1 MQANCCSY
9 ALAKRP
15 PASRSSSR
23 ATISQRP
30 TSNQPFEDSKISGS
44 SLQSRASSCVAVRRT
59 SGLSSEEARSFR
71 ILKVPGSSF
80 HCGSNAH
87 ATRVAPKKLIQRCR
101 EQNLLFRHVLS
112 MLSCRM
118 AQLLVRHLEEE
129 VVQAL
134 RQKAAEEGT
143 SVEEAHRRL
152 LRSVLLSKKSTK
164 TFKEALLEMPD
175 DGDDSI
181 FERVRRAPRKIVL

>member
-1 MQANCCSY
+1 
-9 ALAKRP
+9 
-15 PASRSSSR
+15 
-23 ATISQRP
+23 
-30 TSNQPFEDSKISGS
+30 
-44 SLQSRASSCVAVRRT
+44 
-59 SGLSSEEARSFR
+59 
-71 ILKVPGSSF
+71 
-80 HCGSNAH
+80 
-87 ATRVAPKKLIQRCR
+87 
-101 EQNLLFRHVLS
+101 

-152 LRSVLLSKKSTK
+152 LRSVLLSKKSSK

>member
-1 MQANCCSY
+1 
-9 ALAKRP
+9 
-15 PASRSSSR
+15 
-23 ATISQRP
+23 
-30 TSNQPFEDSKISGS
+30 
-44 SLQSRASSCVAVRRT
+44 
-59 SGLSSEEARSFR
+59 
-71 ILKVPGSSF
+71 
-80 HCGSNAH
+80 
-87 ATRVAPKKLIQRCR
+87 
-101 EQNLLFRHVLS
+101 

-152 LRSVLLSKKSTK
+152 LRSVLLSKKSSK

-181 FERVRRAPRKIVL
+181 FERVRRAPRKIVF

>member
-1 MQANCCSY
+1 
-9 ALAKRP
+9 
-15 PASRSSSR
+15 
-23 ATISQRP
+23 
-30 TSNQPFEDSKISGS
+30 
-44 SLQSRASSCVAVRRT
+44 
-59 SGLSSEEARSFR
+59 
-71 ILKVPGSSF
+71 
-80 HCGSNAH
+80 
-87 ATRVAPKKLIQRCR
+87 
-101 EQNLLFRHVLS
+101 

-152 LRSVLLSKKSTK
+152 LRSVLLSKKSSK

-181 FERVRRAPRKIVL
+181 FERVRSAPRKIVL

>member
-1 MQANCCSY
+1 
-9 ALAKRP
+9 
-15 PASRSSSR
+15 
-23 ATISQRP
+23 
-30 TSNQPFEDSKISGS
+30 
-44 SLQSRASSCVAVRRT
+44 
-59 SGLSSEEARSFR
+59 
-71 ILKVPGSSF
+71 
-80 HCGSNAH
+80 
-87 ATRVAPKKLIQRCR
+87 
-101 EQNLLFRHVLS
+101 

-152 LRSVLLSKKSTK
+152 LRSVLLSKESTK